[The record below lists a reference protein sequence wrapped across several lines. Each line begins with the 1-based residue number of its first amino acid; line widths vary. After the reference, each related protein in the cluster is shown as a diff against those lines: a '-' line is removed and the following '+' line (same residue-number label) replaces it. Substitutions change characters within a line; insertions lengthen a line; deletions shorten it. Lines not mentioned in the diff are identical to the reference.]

1 MLSRFLGAVVSLGLA
16 LAAPGVHAENP
27 PPSGARR
34 AAPAT
39 EVRALLLPV
48 RAGAVYRGID
58 GGVLEWWRAELASG
72 GVALVPRREA
82 ERAIAAV
89 AGPEQR
95 PLHGADA
102 SAVAR
107 AAGAS
112 HVLTTELHYRDGAA
126 EVWMR
131 AYDGASGKVVAVGHA
146 EGKLA
151 KLGELLAE
159 ASRPLRAALAASG
172 EPEIARLAEFSLFE
186 RVGDAF
192 RAGRPADAAPLLAG
206 AKGRVAE
213 SLRGELAESGS
224 DPELP
229 LAERSRIASATG
241 SDDPNWLR
249 VRQGLIDG
257 EDPELLLAG
266 AANAEARGEHARAL
280 ELARQAGALLP
291 DDLRPRIAAARALS
305 ALDRH
310 ADARAAWEQVLAAD
324 PHQLEAQN
332 ALARNPSLPPDVR
345 AQYAVA
351 LANER
356 ARLLDAEGAQEL
368 YEQAQRLAPAQSFA
382 SAKLGAAKLHAQLGN
397 ADEALIA
404 YEELGAES
412 AEKLGRHAADAY
424 AGLGAARVAAG
435 DRAGA
440 AEAYQAALSSDPNHA
455 KALQGQGELL
465 LEAGRPAEAVAPLAR
480 AVELA
485 PDDAA
490 ARRALAGAHQA
501 AGDPQAA
508 LRVLDPQA
516 VPLEERAA
524 LLAEVAEIQRA
535 QGDTQA
541 AQLTLQQ
548 AVEIE
553 PDSTPLRSA
562 LAKAYAENGDAEAAA
577 AEQAQVGALTG
588 IATTSSA
595 LASGKAAEGA
605 SARADQ
611 PVSGFAPLAASFPA
625 TRADGHSFDGVTFV
639 GISQQLSW
647 IERVRSWILPRVL
660 DVAALEADV
669 AAALGAHY
677 ELVPA
682 RAVSDLARPAYERV
696 RAFSTDSSD
705 LSLVNDEL
713 GVEVS
718 FVAALQHPTPVRLD
732 SPLTPS
738 PRLEVRMHRGRIS
751 DEVEIASL
759 LVTVPNPAQYMRWN
773 AIALIPYAAL
783 LALLVAPIVRGWGRL
798 DVKLAWEVKKN
809 AKGFFTIEISRRPG
823 QAKRAREKAG
833 ESKIAKYQRKGA
845 SWSRFKRTMAQ
856 RENSFRWI
864 PARDYYVCVHG
875 IMQDEKGEVV
885 GNYLEE
891 RKVRVPRGRTV
902 EVAFDFRPKE
912 AALEVRLVR
921 PEGDA
926 QGVARVALRGVPS
939 SLKFVKDE
947 QTIFYVGKG
956 SFTVVVGYGDCV
968 YERQVEVSELASQ
981 QVTVGLGDP
990 QQAVFQGVKDA
1001 IEPFLLGDLA
1011 LCARALDKAGMAQK
1025 AAELRAKY
1033 HEQQGDKAA
1042 AAKFYRE
1049 AGQLQQAA
1057 ALSAQSG
1064 GGAESA
1070 ELYEQAGD
1078 HRRAAEGYLEAGE
1091 HLKAA
1096 QAFEAVYDFAQA
1108 IEAYRRAG
1116 VTDKVMELLERIGR
1130 HHEAGVAALAAGDEE
1145 RAIRNLQQ
1153 VDLRDP
1159 DYAESCRT
1167 LAELFLKREE
1177 WMLAI
1182 DRLKEAVHA
1191 VGGEDA
1197 APLELFEQ
1205 LGHAFEKNGDL
1216 VDALQTFES
1225 IRKRDYQYAGVAER
1239 IRALRERAQAMETQR
1254 QSQLNTAAASA
1265 ASTQA
1270 GAQSAPTQP
1279 VEERYEILGELG
1291 RGGMGI
1297 VFKARDR
1304 RLGRVVALKRLP
1316 DNLRDHPTAVA
1327 LFLREAQSAA
1337 ALNHPNIVTIYDADQ
1352 ANGNYYLTMEFLE
1365 GLPLDAILKKRGKL
1379 TPRDATRMAVQI
1391 ATGLQFAHERG
1402 IVHRDIKTANL
1413 FFTRERVVKIMDFG
1427 LAKMVEEVRKA
1438 ATVVGGTPYYM
1449 APEQALGE
1457 RVDHRADLYA
1467 FGVTLFELVAGRVP
1481 FRDGDVT
1488 YHHRHTAPPDVRELV
1503 PGIPEPL
1510 AALTSRL
1517 MAKKPEDRPATTA
1530 EVTAALDALAKS
1542 PH

>member
-1 MLSRFLGAVVSLGLA
+1 MPSRFLGAAVSLALA
-16 LAAPGVHAENP
+16 LAALPTRAQDE
-27 PPSGARR
+27 AA
-34 AAPAT
+34 AAPASAPK
-39 EVRALLLPV
+39 EVRALVLPV

-58 GGVLEWWRAELASG
+58 GGVREWWRAELTAG
-72 GVALVPRREA
+72 GVAVLGRRES
-82 ERAIAAV
+82 ERAVAAV

-102 SAVAR
+102 TALAR
-107 AAGAS
+107 ASGAS
-112 HVLTTELHYRDGAA
+112 HVLTTELRYKRGEA

-131 AYDGASGKVVAVGHA
+131 AFDAAGKVVAVGHA

-151 KLGELLAE
+151 KLGELIGQ
-159 ASRPLRAALAASG
+159 ASVPLRRALAARSA
-172 EPEIARLAEFSLFE
+172 PESVRLAELSLFE
-186 RVGDAF
+186 RAGDAF
-192 RAGRPADAAPLLAG
+192 SAGRPADAAPLLAG
-206 AKGRVAE
+206 AKGRIAE
-213 SLRGELAESGS
+213 TMRGELAEMAR
-224 DPELP
+224 DPQLA
-229 LAERSRIASATG
+229 LAERSRLASATG
-241 SDDPNWLR
+241 SDDPDWLQ
-249 VRQGLIDG
+249 VRQGLIEG

-280 ELARQAGALLP
+280 ELARQAGELAP

-310 ADARAAWEQVLAAD
+310 AEARGAWEQVLAAD
-324 PHQLEAQN
+324 PRSLEAQN
-332 ALARNPSLPPDVR
+332 ALARNPSLPPNVR

-351 LANER
+351 LANQR
-356 ARLLDAEGAQEL
+356 AQLLDAEGAREL
-368 YEQAQRLAPAQSFA
+368 YEQAERLAPEQSGA
-382 SAKLGAAKLHAQLGN
+382 AAKLGEAKLHAQLGN
-397 ADEALIA
+397 AEEALLA
-404 YEELGAES
+404 YEELGAEG
-412 AEKLGRHAADAY
+412 AQKLGAHAAEAY
-424 AGLGAARVAAG
+424 AGLGAARVASG
-435 DRAGA
+435 DGAGA
-440 AEAYQAALSSDPNHA
+440 AKAYQVALSSDPSSA
-455 KALQGQGELL
+455 DALLGQGELL
-465 LEAGRPAEAVAPLAR
+465 LEAGKPAEAVVPLAR
-480 AVELA
+480 AVEIA
-485 PDDAA
+485 PQDAE
-490 ARRALAGAHQA
+490 ARSALANAHRA
-501 AGDPQAA
+501 AGDPEAA
-508 LRVLDPQA
+508 LRALEPSA
-516 VPLEERAA
+516 VPLEDRAE
-524 LLAEVAEIQRA
+524 LLAEAAEIQEA
-535 QGDTQA
+535 QGDARA

-548 AVEIE
+548 AVAIE

-562 LAKAYAENGDAEAAA
+562 LAKAYAQNGDAAAA
-577 AEQAQVGALTG
+577 AEEEARVTALTG
-588 IATTSSA
+588 IAATTRGA
-595 LASGKAAEGA
+595 GAEADEAEAAQKGTQTA
-605 SARADQ
+605 T
-611 PVSGFAPLAASFPA
+611 GFAPLAASFPA
-625 TRADGHSFDGVTFV
+625 ARSDGRAFAGVTFL
-639 GISQQLSW
+639 GISRSPSFT
-647 IERVRSWILPRVL
+647 ERVRDWLLPRAF
-660 DVAALEADV
+660 DVSALEADV
-669 AAALGAHY
+669 AAAFGERY
-677 ELVPA
+677 ELAPPGTVSELAQPA
-682 RAVSDLARPAYERV
+682 FERV
-696 RAFSTDSSD
+696 RAFSTDRAD

-713 GVEVS
+713 GVES
-718 FVAALQHPTPVRLD
+718 AFVAELLHPTPIRLD
-732 SPLTPS
+732 APMTPS
-738 PRLEVRMHRGRIS
+738 PHLEVRMHIGRVS
-751 DEVEIASL
+751 DEIEIL
-759 LVTVPNPAQYMRWN
+759 RVGVTVPNPAQYMRWN
-773 AIALIPYAAL
+773 LRALLPYGAL
-783 LALLVAPIVRGWGRL
+783 LALLIAPFVRGWGRL
-798 DVKLAWEVKKN
+798 NVRLAFEVKKN

-823 QAKRAREKAG
+823 QAKRAREKVG
-833 ESKIAKYQRKGA
+833 ESKTAKYQRTGA
-845 SWSRFKRTMAQ
+845 SWSRFKRFMAQ
-856 RENSFRWI
+856 RENVFRWI

-875 IMQDEKGEVV
+875 IMQDEKGEVL

-891 RKVRVPRGRTV
+891 RKVRVPRGKALDV
-902 EVAFDFRPKE
+902 DFDFRAKE
-912 AALEVRLVR
+912 ASLEVRLVR
-921 PEGDA
+921 PEGDT

-956 SFTVVVGYGDCV
+956 EHTVVVGYGDCV
-968 YERQVEVSELASQ
+968 YERSVEIAELTTH

-990 QQAVFQGVKDA
+990 QQAVFQGVKEA
-1001 IEPFLLGDLA
+1001 VEPFLLGDLA
-1011 LCARALDKAGMAQK
+1011 LCARALDKAGMTQK

-1033 HEQQGDKAA
+1033 HEQQGDVVA

-1049 AGQLQQAA
+1049 AGHLTQAA
-1057 ALSAQSG
+1057 AMAAQSG

-1091 HLKAA
+1091 FLKAA
-1096 QAFEAVYDFAQA
+1096 KAFEAVYDFPQA

-1116 VTDKVMELLERIGR
+1116 VGEKVLELLERIGR
-1130 HHEAGVAALAAGDEE
+1130 HHEAGVAALGTGDED

-1159 DYAESCRT
+1159 DYAESCRA
-1167 LAELFLKREE
+1167 LAELFSKREE

-1191 VGGEDA
+1191 VGGDDA

-1205 LGHAFEKNGDL
+1205 LGNAFEKNGDL
-1216 VDALQTFES
+1216 LEALQTFES

-1239 IRALRERAQAMETQR
+1239 IRALRETAHAMETQR
-1254 QSQLNTAAASA
+1254 QSQLNTAAGAL
-1265 ASTQA
+1265 TQP

-1379 TPRDATRMAVQI
+1379 SARDAGRMALQI
-1391 ATGLQFAHERG
+1391 STGLQFAHERG

-1467 FGVTLFELVAGRVP
+1467 FGVTLFELLAGRVP

-1488 YHHRHTAPPDVRELV
+1488 YHHRHTAPPDLRELA
-1503 PGIPEPL
+1503 PGIPDSL
-1510 AALTSRL
+1510 ATLIAQL
-1517 MAKKPEDRPATTA
+1517 MAKNPDDRPATTA
-1530 EVTAALDALAKS
+1530 EVTAVLDAFAKS
-1542 PH
+1542 AH

>member
-1 MLSRFLGAVVSLGLA
+1 MASRFIGAVVSLGLA
-16 LAAPGVHAENP
+16 LTALAGRAEDAVAAAP
-27 PPSGARR
+27 RR
-34 AAPAT
+34 AAPPI
-39 EVRALLLPV
+39 EIQALVLPA

-58 GGVLEWWRAELASG
+58 GGVREWWRAELAAG
-72 GVALVPRREA
+72 GVVVVGRRET
-82 ERAIAAV
+82 ERAIAAI

-112 HVLTTELHYRDGAA
+112 HVLTTELHYRSGAA

-131 AYDGASGKVVAVGHA
+131 AYDGETGKVVAVGHA

-151 KLGELLAE
+151 KLGELVAA
-159 ASRPLRAALAASG
+159 ASRPLRAVLGARG
-172 EPEIARLAEFSLFE
+172 EPETARLAEFSLFE
-186 RVGDAF
+186 RTGDAF
-192 RAGRPADAAPLLAG
+192 AANRPADAAPLLAG

-213 SLRGELAESGS
+213 TLRGELAAWES
-224 DPELP
+224 DPQLP
-229 LAERSRIASATG
+229 LAERSRLASATG
-241 SDDPNWLR
+241 SDDPGWLQ
-249 VRQGLIDG
+249 VRQGLIEGKDA
-257 EDPELLLAG
+257 ELLLAG

-280 ELARQAGALLP
+280 ELARQAGELVPADP
-291 DDLRPRIAAARALS
+291 RPRIAAARALS

-310 ADARAAWEQVLAAD
+310 ADARAAWEQVLADD
-324 PHQLEAQN
+324 PHSLEAQN
-332 ALARNPSLPPDVR
+332 ALARNPSLPPNVR
-345 AQYAVA
+345 AQYALA

-356 ARLLDAEGAQEL
+356 ARLLDAEGAEEL
-368 YEQAQRLAPAQSFA
+368 YAQAQRLAPAESGTA
-382 SAKLGAAKLHAQLGN
+382 AKLGAAKLQAQLGN
-397 ADEALIA
+397 EDEALLA

-412 AEKLGRHAADAY
+412 SGALGAHAADTY
-424 AGLGAARVAAG
+424 VGLGAARAAAG
-435 DRAGA
+435 DEAGA

-455 KALQGQGELL
+455 AALQGHGELL
-465 LEAGRPAEAVAPLAR
+465 LEAGKSAEAVVPLTR

-490 ARRALAGAHQA
+490 ARRALASAHRA

-508 LRVLDPQA
+508 LRALDPEA
-516 VPLEERAA
+516 VALEERAE
-524 LLAEVAEIQRA
+524 LLADVAEIQRA

-548 AVEIE
+548 AVAIE

-562 LAKAYAENGDAEAAA
+562 LAKAYAENGDAAAAA
-577 AEQAQVGALTG
+577 AEEAQVGALTG

-595 LASGKAAEGA
+595 LASAQGAGAASERGK
-605 SARADQ
+605 R
-611 PVSGFAPLAASFPA
+611 PLSGFAPMAASFPA
-625 TRADGHSFDGVTFV
+625 ARADGREFQGVTFI
-639 GISQQLSW
+639 GISRELGW
-647 IERVRSWILPRVL
+647 TERVRGWILPRVF
-660 DVAALEADV
+660 DVDALEADV
-669 AAALGAHY
+669 AAALGARY

-682 RAVSDLARPAYERV
+682 GAVSDLAQPAYQRV
-696 RAFSTDSSD
+696 RAFSTDSAD

-718 FVAALQHPTPVRLD
+718 FVAALQHPTPIRLD
-732 SPLTPS
+732 SPLTPA
-738 PRLEVRMHRGRIS
+738 PQLEVRMHTGRIS
-751 DEVEIASL
+751 DDVKIASL
-759 LVTVPNPAQYMRWN
+759 PVTVPNPAQYMRWN

-783 LALLVAPIVRGWGRL
+783 LALAIAPVVRGWGRL
-798 DVKLAWEVKKN
+798 NVKLAWEVKKN

-823 QAKRAREKAG
+823 QVKHAREKSG

-856 RENSFRWI
+856 RDNAFRWI

-891 RKVRVPRGRTV
+891 RKLRIPRGKTV
-902 EVAFDFRPKE
+902 DVTFDFRAKE

-947 QTIFYVGKG
+947 QTIFYVAEG
-956 SFTVVVGYGDCV
+956 SFTIVVGYGDCV
-968 YERQVEVSELASQ
+968 YERRVEVTELASQ

-1011 LCARALDKAGMAQK
+1011 LCARALDKAGMTQK

-1033 HEQQGDKAA
+1033 HELQGDKVA

-1049 AGQLQQAA
+1049 AGHLQQAA
-1057 ALSAQSG
+1057 ELSAQSG

-1078 HRRAAEGYLEAGE
+1078 HRSAAEGYLEAGE
-1091 HLKAA
+1091 YLKAA
-1096 QAFEAVYDFAQA
+1096 QAFETVYDFAQA
-1108 IEAYRRAG
+1108 IESYRKAG
-1116 VTDKVMELLERIGR
+1116 VADKVMELLERLGR
-1130 HHEAGVAALAAGDEE
+1130 HHEAGVAALAGGDED

-1205 LGHAFEKNGDL
+1205 LGEAFERNGDL
-1216 VDALQTFES
+1216 VDALQAFES

-1239 IRALRERAQAMETQR
+1239 IRSLRERTQAMETQR
-1254 QSQLNTAAASA
+1254 QSQLNTAAAGA
-1265 ASTQA
+1265 VTQP
-1270 GAQSAPTQP
+1270 GTQSAPTQP

-1337 ALNHPNIVTIYDADQ
+1337 ALNHPNIVTIYDTDQ

-1413 FFTRERVVKIMDFG
+1413 FFTRDRVVKIMDFG

-1467 FGVTLFELVAGRVP
+1467 FGVTLFELIAGRVP

-1488 YHHRHTAPPDVRELV
+1488 YHHRHTAPPDLRELV

-1510 AALTSRL
+1510 VALIQQL
-1517 MAKKPEDRPATTA
+1517 MAKQADDRPATTA

-1542 PH
+1542 PS